1 MAKAEP
7 RLFPFAE
14 IAFLPRFA
22 HGEEC
27 SVGAVCGANLGSE
40 LGTGF
45 ARMTGARIP
54 WTITY
59 DEVLTV
65 IEGELTVHAGGRVH
79 RLGPK
84 DSMWLPAG
92 TELVYEARD
101 ALVHYAVHPVT
112 AIA

>member
-7 RLFPFAE
+7 RAFPFSG
-14 IAFLPRFA
+14 IAFVPRFA
-22 HGEEC
+22 HGELC
-27 SVGAVCGANLGSE
+27 SVGAVCGAGLGSE

-54 WTITY
+54 WTVSY

-65 IEGELTVHAGGRVH
+65 IEGELTVHAGGREH

-92 TELVYEARD
+92 TDVIYEADD
-101 ALVHYAVHPVT
+101 ALVHYAVHPAG